1 MVLIQNSLESYNNE
15 VSNQV
20 ITDIT
25 LIFADVKLI
34 KCKFDGL
41 PIDITINNFVGLSKL
56 NFMNYLENQGLAN
69 SFFKRSLILIKAW
82 CYYEGCILGSNIGL
96 LASYALEV
104 LIIYLFNSNIHF
116 KSEVD
121 AFYCFFKM
129 VNDIDWDKFVITMF
143 GIIPNEKYYESLK
156 SVRIY
161 LKNINY
167 NNYNNYNIYYIIIF
181 NTICLGKHKFKHKLT

>member
-1 MVLIQNSLESYNNE
+1 MVLVQNSLESYNNE

-20 ITDIT
+20 ITDIN
-25 LIFADVKLI
+25 LIFVDVKLI
-34 KCKFDGL
+34 KCKFDEL

-56 NFMNYLENQGLAN
+56 NFMSYLENQGLAN
-69 SFFKRSLILIKAW
+69 SFFKRTLILIKAW
-82 CYYEGCILGSNIGL
+82 CYYEGCILGSNNGL

-104 LIIYLFNSNIHF
+104 LVIYLFNSNINF

-129 VNDIDWDKFVITMF
+129 VNEIDWDKYVFTIF

-156 SVRIY
+156 TVSFNKTNTLI
-161 LKNINY
+161 L
-167 NNYNNYNIYYIIIF
+167 IF
-181 NTICLGKHKFKHKLT
+181 NNNLIA